1 MPTFVD
7 KCQSCGSE
15 FEVCQNITDEPI
27 TRCPDCN
34 EDRAIRMLTGGS
46 GLIFKG
52 SGFYITD
59 YKNKKSTGTS
69 PENKTPQSTE

>member
-1 MPTFVD
+1 MPTYVY
-7 KCQSCGSE
+7 KCQSCGYE
-15 FEVCQNITDEPI
+15 FEVFQNITDEPI
-27 TRCPDCN
+27 TRCPECN

-69 PENKTPQSTE
+69 PEKQTPQSTE